1 MKTLTTLTAIAAL
14 IAGISIASA
23 QTSTAPKS
31 GGAMGS
37 SSTTGGPPPQAMGT
51 GKFCSTGSAGA
62 KNCTFATLQACQA
75 AAKSGETCAANPK
88 DATTGSQN

>member
-1 MKTLTTLTAIAAL
+1 MKTLTTLTAVAAL

-31 GGAMGS
+31 GGAMGPS
-37 SSTTGGPPPQAMGT
+37 AGGGPAKAEGT

-62 KNCTFATLQACQA
+62 KDCTFATLQACQA
-75 AAKSGETCAANPK
+75 AAKSGESCAPNPK
-88 DATTGSQN
+88 SATTGSQN